1 MNSGDMNSGD
11 MSGGDRTA
19 SDAATSG
26 ASLPPVDEI
35 LETARVVALPMRTR
49 FRGITRRE
57 ALIFR
62 GPAGWGEF
70 GPFVEYDDEESA
82 AWLAAGIEAAYLG
95 PPAERRDS
103 VPVNATVPA
112 VAADQVADILAR
124 YPGATTAKV
133 KVAEPGQSL
142 SDDVDRVAA
151 ARAVIPR
158 VRIDA
163 NGKWSV
169 EQAISSIRAIG
180 EVEYAEQP
188 CATVDELAEVRRA
201 VDVPIAADESI
212 RKATDPMRVVAA
224 DAADVAVLK
233 VAPLGGMRAVLRLAD
248 QIGLPVVVSS
258 ALDTAV
264 GMAAGVAAAA
274 ALDRLDLACGLGT
287 GSLFTVDVADPF
299 LPEHGVVA
307 PRWFG
312 PDVEL
317 SSDAAADPERAAWWH
332 DRLRRCHDM
341 LRRRG
346 VEPDFAKS

>member
-1 MNSGDMNSGD
+1 MSASGNAQGWP
-11 MSGGDRTA
+11 A
-19 SDAATSG
+19 
-26 ASLPPVDEI
+26 LPPAEEI
-35 LETARVVALPMRTR
+35 LESALVVALPMRTR

-70 GPFVEYDDEESA
+70 APFVEYDDEESA

-95 PPAERRDS
+95 PPPAQRDS

-112 VAADQVADILAR
+112 VPAEQVAEIVAR
-124 YPGATTAKV
+124 YPGARTAKV

-163 NGKWSV
+163 NGKWTV
-169 EQAISSIRAIG
+169 PQAISAIRAIG
-180 EVEYAEQP
+180 DVEYAEQP
-188 CATVDELAEVRRA
+188 CATVDELALVRRA

-212 RKATDPMRVVAA
+212 RKAADPMRVVSA
-224 DAADVAVLK
+224 DAAEIAVLK
-233 VAPLGGMRAVLRLAD
+233 VAPLGGMRAVIRLAEL
-248 QIGLPVVVSS
+248 IGLPVVVSS

-274 ALDRLDLACGLGT
+274 GLHSLDLACGLGT
-287 GSLFTVDVADPF
+287 GSLFTTDVAEPF
-299 LPEHGVVA
+299 VPEYGALV

-312 PDVEL
+312 STVDLAPEAPEAL
-317 SSDAAADPERAAWWH
+317 AAPERTVWWH
-332 DRLRRCHDM
+332 DRLRRCHDV
-341 LRRRG
+341 LSRRG
-346 VEPDFAKS
+346 GAREFVKP